1 MKKGYIKVYLHIL
14 FILAIVIVTIMAT
27 LHVVKNSYDKE
38 KFETL
43 KTDMLL
49 IQAKISL
56 VAEKVNIKEKDAKYI
71 GTKVSD
77 LKEDSRINTLKKKE
91 IIDTESKGN
100 LYYLLEKSNIE
111 ELGLNNIEGTYIVD
125 YKTNEVICIE
135 GITDENGNVLYK
147 LSDIEK
153 LK

>member
-14 FILAIVIVTIMAT
+14 FILAIVIITIMAT

-38 KFETL
+38 KIETL

-49 IQAKISL
+49 IEAKVSL
-56 VAEKVNIKEKDAKYI
+56 VAEKITIKEKDAKYI
-71 GTKVSD
+71 GTKASD
-77 LKEDSRINTLKKKE
+77 LKDDERINTLQEKGV
-91 IIDTESKGN
+91 INIESKDS
-100 LYYLLEKSNIE
+100 LYYLLEKSALE
-111 ELGLNNIEGTYIVD
+111 EVGLNNIEGTYIVD
-125 YKTNEVICIE
+125 YKTSEVIYIE
-135 GITDENGNVLYK
+135 GITDENGNVLHK